1 MCDPA
6 LQPLAREFLRL
17 ADEAGIEVL
26 IYMTFRSKDEQD
38 ALYAKGRTKPG
49 AIVTYRKGGQSV
61 HNCTLKGKPASKA
74 FDCVPLVNGV
84 PDWDNAKI
92 YGQLGK
98 IGESV
103 GLEWGGRWKKLVDKP
118 HFQIPN
124 AKVTLL

>member
-17 ADEAGIEVL
+17 ADEAEIEVL
-26 IYMTFRSKDEQD
+26 IYMTFRSKEEQD

-49 AIVTYRKGGQSV
+49 AIVTYRKGGASV
-61 HNCTLKGKPASKA
+61 HNCTLNGKPASKA
-74 FDCVPLVNGV
+74 FDCVPLVKGV
-84 PDWDNAKI
+84 PDWDNAEI
-92 YGQLGK
+92 YERLGK

-118 HFQIPN
+118 HFQLPN
-124 AKVTLL
+124 AKATLL